1 MLEQKVH
8 QLAWKLEQT
17 KQWLHYLATVS
28 SEEHRNAIDTT
39 SKLAG
44 DFAAFLEQPENLKEL
59 YLDRSLSKVAS
70 TIVEEVKSGNMT
82 PKRTGPEVRYDGFPH
97 VTMRY
102 RNYHYNINCPAEIRE
117 GTHVVLG
124 LTYNLETRL
133 PTKAYFFGFDHFF
146 ESFTTHDAYFM
157 FSPTPITEENIKNI
171 MGQSW
176 LKQSKIAANEKRV
189 LVEWE
194 RPRLGHSSTEPYHLL
209 GQIECDSLGQPLF
222 VYGHNSSTSKTFEMK
237 IPENAADFSYAT
249 NE

>member
-17 KQWLHYLATVS
+17 KQWLHYRATVS

-82 PKRTGPEVRYDGFPH
+82 PKRTSPEVRYDGFPC

-102 RNYHYNINCPAEIRE
+102 SNYKYEMTCPTEARD

-133 PTKAYFFGFDHFF
+133 PTKAYFFGFDNFF
-146 ESFTTHDAYFM
+146 ESFITHDVHFM
-157 FSPTPITEENIKNI
+157 FSPTTITEENIKKI
-171 MGQSW
+171 ITPSQ
-176 LKQSKIAANEKRV
+176 LKERKITASENRV
-189 LVEWE
+189 LIEWV
-194 RPRLGHSSTEPYHLL
+194 RPRLEHSSTQLYLL
-209 GQIECDSLGQPLF
+209 FGQIECNTLNQPLF
-222 VYGHNSSTSKTFEMK
+222 IYGHNSSTSKTFGMK